1 MPQCPVCQSEISD
14 DFGLIDCP
22 QCKTPLFV
30 QMDGSV
36 QSMASGAPAD
46 FSQEPLQDNIADV
59 LVDEALMPAD
69 SSPDLQPMEEPA
81 VEMAELSPEEPME
94 LSEPPP
100 EEAPVEDLVQ
110 AESEE
115 AVPMEAESTEA
126 PAEPSADDIDAFFD
140 DEPVQS
146 PLAPATPIS
155 DLSQLANTTDTDA
168 QSGSIRYN
176 IAIAGI
182 DTAEIRKEFRDLLS
196 DRRFLFD
203 VDAVLKS
210 IRSGRVRMQ
219 NVAAVKAILLIQRLR
234 GLPVNVQWEQ
244 HVVHTD

>member
-36 QSMASGAPAD
+36 QSMGSGGEVSNAGYEEPA
-46 FSQEPLQDNIADV
+46 QDNIADV
-59 LVDEALMPAD
+59 LVDEALLPAE
-69 SSPDLQPMEEPA
+69 DLISAEAPSEEP
-81 VEMAELSPEEPME
+81 MME
-94 LSEPPP
+94 LSEEPVTEDFGQSPSEEVALEP
-100 EEAPVEDLVQ
+100 EAPVEEALAEEAPVE
-110 AESEE
+110 
-115 AVPMEAESTEA
+115 EA
-126 PAEPSADDIDAFFD
+126 PAESSVDDIDAFLD
-140 DEPVQS
+140 DDPIPSPVV
-146 PLAPATPIS
+146 PVTPIS
-155 DLSQLANTTDTDA
+155 DMSQLANTTETDA
-168 QSGSIRYN
+168 QTGSIRYN

-182 DTAEIRKEFRDLLS
+182 DTAEIRKEFRELLS

-219 NVAAVKAILLIQRLR
+219 NVTAVKAILLIQRLR